1 MPVLYNQCI
10 SEQICRFG
18 LYFSDGKG
26 TYNCQSIIL
35 KLCSLVKVVDSN
47 FLMYVGFLF
56 VRVVFL
62 FFSFFLFEMVSCG
75 PGWLQTCNVLQDGFE
90 FLILLPSPSVLG
102 LQACANMPGYTN
114 FIWKNMDLFG

>member
-62 FFSFFLFEMVSCG
+62 FFPFFFLRWFHVA
-75 PGWLQTCNVLQDGFE
+75 QAGFRLAMY
-90 FLILLPSPSVLG
+90 FRMALNS
-102 LQACANMPGYTN
+102 
-114 FIWKNMDLFG
+114 